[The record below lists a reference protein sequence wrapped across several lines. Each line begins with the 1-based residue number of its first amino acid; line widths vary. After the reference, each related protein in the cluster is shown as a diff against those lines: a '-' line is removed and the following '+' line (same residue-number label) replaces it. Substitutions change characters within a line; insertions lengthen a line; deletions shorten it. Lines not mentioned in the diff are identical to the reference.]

1 MFRDLGIPPFEKLE
15 GIGGRK
21 DIFILSQR
29 AKDHVELVL
38 TDLGDRA
45 RLLFEQLI
53 PWLDA
58 EVYGL
63 VVSDEKSG
71 HIASQLMHLAINRRY
86 ILQGRSPDMRIAYV
100 SGSRGIPITD
110 MYQSLHSQLDGYPPS
125 MEDKKVLLVT
135 ESMVTGDTVRKFDRV
150 FTDAGIKYDVVTF
163 VMEKEE
169 SYYRDKGIISSEA
182 RLFHLGVE
190 RTDLT
195 LGIKPVLVYQL
206 GTLSR
211 YSDPTFGVTDYDIAM
226 NSYIQ
231 QRLPQ
236 IAAEVIS

>member
-1 MFRDLGIPPFEKLE
+1 MFRDLGIPPFEKPE
-15 GIGGRK
+15 GIDGEEDK
-21 DIFILSQR
+21 FILSQS

-38 TDLGDRA
+38 ADLGYRA
-45 RLLFEQLI
+45 KLLFGQLM

-86 ILQGRSPDMRIAYV
+86 MLQGRSPDMRIAYV
-100 SGSRGIPITD
+100 LGSRNVPITD
-110 MYQSLHSQLDGYPPS
+110 MHQSLQSQLDGYSPS

-135 ESMVTGDTVRKFDRV
+135 ESMAVGDTVSKFDRV
-150 FTDAGIKYDVVTF
+150 FSDAGMKYDVVTF
-163 VMEKEE
+163 MMEKEE
-169 SYYRDKGIISSEA
+169 RHYRDKGKISRDA

-195 LGIKPVLVYQL
+195 LGANPVLVYQL

-236 IAAEVIS
+236 IAAEVI